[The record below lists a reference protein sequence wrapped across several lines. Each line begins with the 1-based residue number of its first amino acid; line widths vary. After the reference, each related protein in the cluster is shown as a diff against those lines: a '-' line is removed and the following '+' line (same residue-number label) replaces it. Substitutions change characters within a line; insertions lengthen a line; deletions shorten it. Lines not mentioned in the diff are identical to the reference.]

1 MSRRPV
7 GDPQAAI
14 RRRGLLLVLSSPSG
28 AGKTTITR
36 LLLQR
41 DPTLSL
47 SVSVT
52 TRPPRPRRDRRPRLH
67 LYRSGAVRRD
77 GRGRT
82 SCSSTRPFS
91 ATRYGTPR
99 RPIEAALAAGR
110 DVVTDID
117 WQGTQQL
124 SQAMPEDLVKV
135 FVLPPSIAALRDR
148 LQRRA
153 QDSAETVAARMAK
166 SAEEMSHWPEYDYVI
181 VNRDIDESVAEV
193 AAIVTA
199 ERRRRTRQLGL
210 AEFVNRLAGGVR
222 PAFGS
227 MSTRTRASA
236 QNSATE
242 SSSARAVGGI
252 PAAASSSSHRDAE
265 RLEAGAQHLAAL
277 AEGGGGD
284 PFEGRL
290 RGRGQRRGARHQR

>member
-1 MSRRPV
+1 MTPIDAPV
-7 GDPQAAI
+7 AI

-36 LLLQR
+36 LLLER
-41 DPTLSL
+41 DPVLSL

-52 TRPPRPRRDRRPRLH
+52 TRPPRP
-67 LYRSGAVRRD
+67 GEID
-77 GRGRT
+77 GRDYIFIEQAQFARMVAAGELLEH
-82 SCSSTRPFS
+82 
-91 ATRYGTPR
+91 ATVFGNSYGTPR
-99 RPIEAALAAGR
+99 GPIEAALAAGR
-110 DVVTDID
+110 DIVTDID

-135 FVLPPSIAALRDR
+135 FVLPPSIEALRDR

-153 QDSAETVAARMAK
+153 QDSAEIVAARMAK

-210 AEFVNRLAGGVR
+210 AEFVNRLRAG
-222 PAFGS
+222 
-227 MSTRTRASA
+227 
-236 QNSATE
+236 
-242 SSSARAVGGI
+242 
-252 PAAASSSSHRDAE
+252 
-265 RLEAGAQHLAAL
+265 
-277 AEGGGGD
+277 
-284 PFEGRL
+284 
-290 RGRGQRRGARHQR
+290 